1 MSILPM
7 GAEFFRAEG

>member
-7 GAEFFRAEG
+7 GYKHV